1 MSAGRFI
8 GQRILRR
15 EDRRLTAGRGTYIAN
30 MGVPGMLH
38 ARFVRSSVARGVIRS
53 IDARAAKAQPGV
65 VEVLTAAELNRL
77 AGPMFAA
84 LIGDQVPY
92 PPLRALADGDVRY
105 VGEPIAV
112 VVADSPYA
120 AWDAA
125 DLVEMDIEPQIPVI
139 GAQAAL
145 DNAAE
150 LVHPERNSNV
160 AQSMPSTDPPDL
172 DAAFESAAHVVTR
185 TFTQSRA
192 TNAPMEPRGIIASW
206 TPFADTLEAWV
217 SSQNPHEYHVHFANL
232 LGIANHQVHVR
243 MGDIGGGFGQKMMVT
258 RDEDCIVLASRHLG
272 RPIKW
277 IEDRSENLTAA
288 NQARAEVLEV
298 SMALDDQARILG
310 CRVRHVEDVG
320 AYAVGGHSSA
330 SGNLARFFPGPYR
343 VPLYGFASQSAYTNT
358 VGRAA
363 YRGPWLSETTA
374 REQMMDHVAR
384 ELGID
389 PLDLRR
395 RNTVTADELPYTTA
409 TGMVYEN
416 VSLRECLDQAAEMVD
431 YDEFRQRQQEA
442 RQEGRYIGLGISSY
456 VEPSGMAWASLATE
470 QVSLR
475 IDPGG
480 KVRIFM
486 GSGDHGQSL
495 ATTMSQL
502 VAEHLGCALDDIE
515 FMQGDTAATP
525 FGAGTGGSRSA
536 VIGGG
541 AAIGAAR
548 QLHDKVVEIAAH
560 HLEAA
565 PPDIEVRD
573 GVASVVGTPARQ
585 VTLAE
590 IAGMAYRSTDLLPP
604 GMEPGLEAS
613 HRYQPPNVFTFSN
626 ATHIC
631 ICEVDIETGL
641 VSLERFVVSEDCGR
655 MINPMVVDGQIAGG
669 VVQGI
674 GGVLWENMAYDDQGS
689 PLASTFMDYLIP
701 SAPELPP
708 IECGHIET
716 PSNTEGGFKGM
727 GEGGTIGAPAAVA
740 NAVADALA
748 PLGVQVDTFP
758 LGPREVFELIR
769 SARR

>member
-1 MSAGRFI
+1 
-8 GQRILRR
+8 
-15 EDRRLTAGRGTYIAN
+15 

-53 IDARAAKAQPGV
+53 IDTESAKAHPGV
-65 VEVLTAAELNRL
+65 VDVLTAAELNRL

-125 DLVEMDIEPQIPVI
+125 DMVEVDIEPEMPVI

-145 DNAAE
+145 DNTTE
-150 LVHPERNSNV
+150 LVHPERDSNE
-160 AQSMPSTDPPDL
+160 AQSMPSTDPPEL
-172 DAAFESAAHVVTR
+172 DAVFGSAAHVVTR

-232 LGIANHQVHVR
+232 LGIANHQVQVR

-258 RDEDCIVLASRHLG
+258 RDEDCIVLASRYLG
-272 RPIKW
+272 RPVKW

-298 SMALDDQARILG
+298 SMALDEEARILG

-389 PLDLRR
+389 PLELRR

-416 VSLRECLDQAAEMVD
+416 VSLRECLDQAAEMVA

-442 RQEGRYIGLGISSY
+442 CQEGRYLGLGISSY

-480 KVRIFM
+480 KVRILM

-515 FMQGDTAATP
+515 FMQGDRVHAGRPRCHSLRSRHRGQPLSGYRRRGSYRRGSPVARQGGADCRPSSGGGPSRHRGERWGGLGGGHAGPPGHAGRDRWDGLPQHRPAASGN
-525 FGAGTGGSRSA
+525 GAGSGG
-536 VIGGG
+536 
-541 AAIGAAR
+541 
-548 QLHDKVVEIAAH
+548 
-560 HLEAA
+560 
-565 PPDIEVRD
+565 
-573 GVASVVGTPARQ
+573 
-585 VTLAE
+585 
-590 IAGMAYRSTDLLPP
+590 
-604 GMEPGLEAS
+604 
-613 HRYQPPNVFTFSN
+613 QPPLSAAQRV
-626 ATHIC
+626 H
-631 ICEVDIETGL
+631 
-641 VSLERFVVSEDCGR
+641 
-655 MINPMVVDGQIAGG
+655 
-669 VVQGI
+669 
-674 GGVLWENMAYDDQGS
+674 VLQRH
-689 PLASTFMDYLIP
+689 PHLHL
-701 SAPELPP
+701 
-708 IECGHIET
+708 
-716 PSNTEGGFKGM
+716 
-727 GEGGTIGAPAAVA
+727 
-740 NAVADALA
+740 
-748 PLGVQVDTFP
+748 
-758 LGPREVFELIR
+758 
-769 SARR
+769 